1 MSKKVVV
8 IGGGIIGL
16 CSAYFLAK
24 EGNEV
29 VIVDKSDM
37 LDGASYG
44 NAGMIVP
51 SHVIPLAQP
60 GVIHKGIKWMFNPKS
75 PFYIKPNAN
84 SELVKW
90 LYNFYKNSNQTHV
103 NNSINHLK
111 NISFLSKEL
120 YQDFAK
126 ENNSFLYDEK
136 GLLMLFQNER
146 IAEEEIKV
154 AEISKKL
161 GIAVDFLD
169 KNGIKNLEKT
179 ATINAIG
186 AVHYKSDA
194 HLSPNLFISFL
205 KNELLKMN
213 VQLLTNTEI
222 LNFKFANNTIQE
234 IITNKGTIKADSFIV
249 SAGSWSA
256 KILKKLDVKLLLLPG
271 KGYSFNVP
279 KQAESPSI
287 PSILCEGKVAVTPFN
302 TNIRFGGTLEITN
315 TNDTKINFKRLNGI
329 VEHINSFYPN
339 LKIENPKQENVWLG
353 FRPCTP
359 TGLPII
365 ERSNKFNNLVIA
377 TGHAM
382 MGLSLAPATGKLV
395 SEIVSNKKTTIDILA
410 FKTSN

>member
-1 MSKKVVV
+1 
-8 IGGGIIGL
+8 
-16 CSAYFLAK
+16 
-24 EGNEV
+24 
-29 VIVDKSDM
+29 
-37 LDGASYG
+37 
-44 NAGMIVP
+44 
-51 SHVIPLAQP
+51 
-60 GVIHKGIKWMFNPKS
+60 
-75 PFYIKPNAN
+75 
-84 SELVKW
+84 
-90 LYNFYKNSNQTHV
+90 
-103 NNSINHLK
+103 
-111 NISFLSKEL
+111 
-120 YQDFAK
+120 
-126 ENNSFLYDEK
+126 
-136 GLLMLFQNER
+136 MLFQNER

-213 VQLLTNTEI
+213 VQLLANTEI

-234 IITNKGTIKADSFIV
+234 IITNKGTIKANSFIV

-287 PSILCEGKVAVTPFN
+287 PSILCEGKVAVTPFD

-315 TNDTKINFKRLNGI
+315 TDDTKINFKRLNGI
-329 VEHINSFYPN
+329 VEHINSVYPN

>member
-51 SHVIPLAQP
+51 SHIIPLAQP

-75 PFYIKPNAN
+75 PFYIKPSAN

-120 YQDFAK
+120 YQGFAN
-126 ENNSFLYDEK
+126 ENNSFQYDEK

-161 GIAVDFLD
+161 GIHVDFLD
-169 KNGIKNLEKT
+169 KNGIKNLEKST
-179 ATINAIG
+179 TINAIG

-205 KNELLKMN
+205 KKELLKMN

-222 LNFKFANNTIQE
+222 LNFKFANNTIKE
-234 IITNKGTIKADSFIV
+234 IITNNGIIKADSFIV

-256 KILKKLDVKLLLLPG
+256 KILKKLDIKLLLLPG

-315 TNDTKINFKRLNGI
+315 TDDTKINFKRLNGI

>member
-234 IITNKGTIKADSFIV
+234 IITNNGIIKADSFIV